1 MEPTV
6 TLVAPDD
13 IGVDFVPAPVADV
26 AEVVIDDEVLLVGAG
41 GFPLVLNPTGALIW
55 QCLDGE
61 VSIGELIT
69 EFTEELNLDADV
81 VQHDVID
88 FVRSL
93 GNAGLLTGVGIEFN
107 PEDLADTQAVVPLE
121 VGEELVSFTLADL
134 DGNERSLTEW
144 RGRRTLVVNWSPDCG
159 YCTMIAS
166 HLGELYPHFVE
177 RRVDL
182 LFVSSGDTESNRSIL
197 EDAGLDVPMLL
208 KGDAPDPFAGFG
220 TPLAYLL
227 DEEGRVGASVGWGA
241 DQVLVLAQDIAG
253 VTLENN
259 PFEPPP
265 EPESVPANDDNAPTA
280 KYLPAP
286 GGT

>member
-13 IGVDFVPAPVADV
+13 IDVHFVPSPVADV
-26 AEVVIDDEVLLVGAG
+26 AEVVIDDEVLLVGNSG
-41 GFPLVLNPTGALIW
+41 YPLVLNPTGSLVW

-61 VSIGELIT
+61 VSLAELIT
-69 EFTEELNLDADV
+69 EFSEELNLDAAVVEQDV
-81 VQHDVID
+81 VG

-93 GNAGLLTGVGIEFN
+93 GNAGLLTGVGIAFD
-107 PEDLADTQAVVPLE
+107 PDDLADAEPVTPLD
-121 VGEELVSFTLADL
+121 VGDELEPFTRADL
-134 DGNERSLTEW
+134 DGVERSLTEW

-166 HLGELYPHFVE
+166 HLGELHPHFVE
-177 RRVDL
+177 QGVDF
-182 LFVSSGDTESNRSIL
+182 LFVSSGDAESNRSIL
-197 EDAGLDVPMLL
+197 TDAGLDVPMLL
-208 KGDAPDPFAGFG
+208 KGDDPDPFTGFG

-227 DEEGRVGASVGWGA
+227 DEGGRVAENVGWGA

-253 VTLENN
+253 VTLEDN
-259 PFEPPP
+259 PFAPPP
-265 EPESVPANDDNAPTA
+265 EPESVPVDDQAPTA
-280 KYLPAP
+280 RYLPAP